1 MLPVQKISFPH
12 QVEINSF
19 CQGSLF
25 FFVTALVD
33 IFENRTPVL
42 VFCSQVSYENVIAPL
57 ANLEAEEFALVQ
69 SCVFPALVSTS
80 KEVRDA
86 SSEAEK
92 RIDAYNVKCR

>member
-1 MLPVQKISFPH
+1 MTRLFIFLFLFCGGVFL
-12 QVEINSF
+12 QVN
-19 CQGSLF
+19 
-25 FFVTALVD
+25 
-33 IFENRTPVL
+33 
-42 VFCSQVSYENVIAPL
+42 YENVIAPL

>member
-1 MLPVQKISFPH
+1 M
-12 QVEINSF
+12 
-19 CQGSLF
+19 
-25 FFVTALVD
+25 T
-33 IFENRTPVL
+33 
-42 VFCSQVSYENVIAPL
+42 YENVIAPL